1 MPNLKSLRTRIR
13 SVGNTQQI
21 TKAMKMVAAA
31 KLRRSQERAQE
42 TRPYSQ
48 GMGRMMQSIASM
60 VDASSAPPLL
70 AEPRGKRVRLVLF
83 TADRGLCGSFN
94 SVVIRSVRKEIVAL
108 QQSGHEV
115 SLVCVGSKGNDV
127 LKRQFGDL
135 IKRVHVGIAK
145 GLNYA
150 QAEREIAAKLLV
162 EFEKGE
168 FDICK
173 MVFNQF
179 KSALTQELT
188 WQQIIPMP
196 VAAKE
201 ENDEDAVT
209 GGSPIYE
216 PEEEEVLKGLLPQN
230 VTVQVFQALVE
241 SDASEHGARMT
252 AMDNAVR
259 NAGDMLRKLNTTYNR
274 TRQAVITTELMEIIG
289 GAESLKG

>member
-1 MPNLKSLRTRIR
+1 MPNLKSLRNRIR
-13 SVGNTQQI
+13 SVGNTRQI

-48 GMGRMMQSIASM
+48 GMGRMIQSIASM
-60 VDASSAPPLL
+60 VNAEGAPALL
-70 AEPRGKRVRLVLF
+70 AEPRGKKVCLAVF

-94 SVVIRSVRKEIVAL
+94 SGVVRSVRAKIAEL
-108 QQSGHEV
+108 QDQGHEV

-127 LKRQFGDL
+127 LKRQYGHL

-145 GLNYA
+145 DLSFEK
-150 QAEREIAAKLLV
+150 AEREVASKLLA
-162 EFEKGE
+162 EFDKEE
-168 FDICK
+168 FDICY
-173 MVFNQF
+173 MVYNEF
-179 KSALTQELT
+179 KSAISQQLT
-188 WQQIIPMP
+188 WRQVIPMP
-196 VAAKE
+196 PVEKE
-201 ENDEDAVT
+201 EDDDEESQGA
-209 GGSPIYE
+209 SPYYE
-216 PEEEEVLKGLLPQN
+216 PEEEEVLKVLLPQN
-230 VTVQVFQALVE
+230 VTVQFFQALVE

-259 NAGDMLRKLNTTYNR
+259 NAGDMLRKLNITYNR